1 MVLRVEIEENLFDKI
16 ANFLKS
22 FNVKFEIE
30 DEFNTNMKESIR
42 DLKNNKI
49 IPIDENIDDYI
60 KKLENEIK

>member
-1 MVLRVEIEENLFDKI
+1 MVLRVEIEDNLFDKI

>member
-16 ANFLKS
+16 AIFLKS

-30 DEFNTNMKESIR
+30 DEFKTNMRESIK

-49 IPIDENIDDYI
+49 IPIEENIDDYI
-60 KKLENEIK
+60 KKLNNEIK

>member
-1 MVLRVEIEENLFDKI
+1 MVLRVEIEDNLFDKI

-30 DEFNTNMKESIR
+30 DEFKTNMKESIK